1 MSDDP
6 ITALVRS
13 VPVGPAFDGF
23 AVFVVGGAV
32 RDALRGLDPEDIDL
46 MVVPLPGV
54 IENPVRVLENRMKKR
69 VNPESSFPVFI
80 DHRNREVALPRTE
93 ESTGVGP
100 SDFEANVVPAG
111 TPVGEAVRV
120 DLQRRDLT
128 VNAMAANAR
137 ESELF
142 DPFGGERDLR
152 NGVIRH
158 VSEAFREDPLRVVR
172 LARFAARLDADVA
185 PETMALAREVAPR
198 LAPVPVERITHE
210 ARKAFKQAPRP
221 ARFFRVLKRAG
232 ALPHTFPAL
241 AGLSVEA
248 RHRVHA
254 HVRAMNDVAGRG
266 HRLGFVAVAMGLG
279 PARRRVFIDAQD
291 LFNDEQRAIHEALRL
306 APEIQGFGDTDA
318 ERVVA
323 TAEDLRQGGGL
334 APHEAFMA
342 AQARAR
348 AHGDAMPAHAV
359 AERLRVA
366 IRAVH
371 RIDGE
376 TVMDRENVRPGRD
389 VSGERFGEML
399 RNHRAAFLRE
409 RA

>member
-1 MSDDP
+1 MSDDA
-6 ITALVRS
+6 ITRLVGS

-23 AVFVVGGAV
+23 AVFIVGGAV
-32 RDALRGLDPEDIDL
+32 RDALRGFNPEDIDL
-46 MVVPLPGV
+46 MAVPVPGEV
-54 IENPVRVLENRMKKR
+54 EDPVRVLESRMKKR

-111 TPVGEAVRV
+111 TPVAEAVKV
-120 DLQRRDLT
+120 DLRRRDLT

-137 ESELF
+137 EPELF
-142 DPFGGERDLR
+142 DPFGGVRDLR
-152 NGVIRH
+152 DSVVRH
-158 VSEAFREDPLRVVR
+158 VSQAFREDPLRVVR
-172 LARFAARLDADVA
+172 LARFAARLDAEVA

-232 ALPHTFPAL
+232 ALPHTFPSL

-254 HVRAMNDVAGRG
+254 HVRAMNAVAGRG
-266 HRLGFVAVAMGLG
+266 HRLGFAAVAMGLG
-279 PARRRVFIDAQD
+279 PARQRVFMEVQD
-291 LFNDEQRAIHEALRL
+291 LFNDERRAIQDAVRL
-306 APEIQGFGDTDA
+306 APEIQKFAEADA

-323 TAEDLRQGGGL
+323 AAENLRQGGGL
-334 APHEAFMA
+334 APHEAFLV

-348 AHGDAMPAHAV
+348 ASGDVFPAERV
-359 AERLRVA
+359 AERLRAAV
-366 IRAVH
+366 RAVH

-376 TVMDRENVRPGRD
+376 TVMDRESVRPGRD
-389 VSGERFGEML
+389 VSGERFGAML
-399 RNHRAAFLRE
+399 RRHRAAFFRE